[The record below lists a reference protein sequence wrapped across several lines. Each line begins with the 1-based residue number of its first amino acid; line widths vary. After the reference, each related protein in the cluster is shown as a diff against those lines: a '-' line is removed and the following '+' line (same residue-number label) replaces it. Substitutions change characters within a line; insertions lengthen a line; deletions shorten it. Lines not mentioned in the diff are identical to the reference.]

1 MCQQWYIERRS
12 AEPVKFLF
20 LLEIGLFEVV
30 MFLRLK
36 RNKILSVHYS
46 IHNKMLIDLKVRK
59 ISILTLKY
67 TLMGQNKLFFVIAI
81 LDLFC
86 FQIKG

>member
-1 MCQQWYIERRS
+1 MIYREEI

-30 MFLRLK
+30 MFLWLK
-36 RNKILSVHYS
+36 RNKILSVHCS
-46 IHNKMLIDLKVRK
+46 VHNKMLIDLKVRK

>member
-1 MCQQWYIERRS
+1 MYIERRS

-36 RNKILSVHYS
+36 RNKILSVHCS
-46 IHNKMLIDLKVRK
+46 VHNKMLIDLKVRK